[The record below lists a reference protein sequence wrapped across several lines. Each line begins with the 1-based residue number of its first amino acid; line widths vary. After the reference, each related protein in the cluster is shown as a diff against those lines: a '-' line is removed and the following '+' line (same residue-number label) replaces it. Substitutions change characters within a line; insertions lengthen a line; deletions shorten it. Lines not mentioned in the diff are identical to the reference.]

1 MQQSLLNTVVQRT
14 IIKPTGY
21 FFYTG
26 VAFSKHAFSAS
37 AHPYDRNFF
46 DYVMLKCRCFIKFE
60 SHHLKREY
68 DLIISSEGNPRGSV
82 YVSGR
87 QCRVLHC
94 LYVNIT

>member
-46 DYVMLKCRCFIKFE
+46 
-60 SHHLKREY
+60 
-68 DLIISSEGNPRGSV
+68 
-82 YVSGR
+82 
-87 QCRVLHC
+87 
-94 LYVNIT
+94 